1 MGFRQL
7 VCLYLGAL
15 CLLLLPVWAA
25 EHEQH
30 PLMPAGVPKGFNKQP
45 NMIFILTDDQDLHMD
60 SLSYMPYLQEHLV
73 KKGTSYD
80 RHYCTVALCCPSR
93 ASLLTGKAAHNVNV
107 TDVNPPYGGYPKFVS
122 QGFNSAYLPL
132 WLQEAGYNTYYT
144 GKLFNAHSIDNY
156 NSPFADGWNGSDFLL
171 DPYTYE
177 YLNATMQRNR
187 DDPVSYEGQ
196 YSADVVASKAYAF
209 LDEAI
214 DAKTKGVR
222 PFWLGVAP
230 MAPHSNN
237 HHNERSIDGNF
248 TEKSVTMSPPV
259 SADRHKHLFQ
269 GVKVPRTPNFNPD
282 HPNGV
287 SWIGQLPQQNE
298 TNVDYN
304 DEWYRSRLRALQPV
318 DEMIDEVFRKLEE
331 ADITEE
337 TYVFFS
343 TDNGYHIG
351 QHRLQPGKQC
361 AYEEDINVPFIV
373 RGPGVA
379 RDHRTDVVSTHTDLA
394 PTFLRLAGVSDRTMN
409 EYNFDGQAMPL
420 NTNFGIHDSGD
431 ERFDRRTEHVNVEMW
446 GIIMSEGKHGQ
457 VLHPNHTY
465 KALRLVGEDYNLL
478 YTVWC
483 SNEHELYD
491 LNRDPW
497 EIENLYTQD
506 DSRIL
511 NFTNTNR
518 SSRDMDFAGS
528 QDRES
533 ISQNEFPP
541 AFTEA
546 NGNVGYTKRSNSS
559 HEDVT
564 ASIPRLISRL
574 DTLLI
579 VLKTCK
585 GRQCTHPWEVLH
597 PGGDVRDLHD
607 ALNSEFDHFYEG
619 QQQRVYFE
627 KCEKGYIAE
636 SEGPDGPKI
645 WGEGGVGVMWD
656 EMAV

>member
-1 MGFRQL
+1 
-7 VCLYLGAL
+7 
-15 CLLLLPVWAA
+15 
-25 EHEQH
+25 
-30 PLMPAGVPKGFNKQP
+30 
-45 NMIFILTDDQDLHMD
+45 
-60 SLSYMPYLQEHLV
+60 
-73 KKGTSYD
+73 
-80 RHYCTVALCCPSR
+80 
-93 ASLLTGKAAHNVNV
+93 
-107 TDVNPPYGGYPKFVS
+107 
-122 QGFNSAYLPL
+122 
-132 WLQEAGYNTYYT
+132 
-144 GKLFNAHSIDNY
+144 
-156 NSPFADGWNGSDFLL
+156 
-171 DPYTYE
+171 
-177 YLNATMQRNR
+177 
-187 DDPVSYEGQ
+187 
-196 YSADVVASKAYAF
+196 
-209 LDEAI
+209 
-214 DAKTKGVR
+214 
-222 PFWLGVAP
+222 

-259 SADRHKHLFQ
+259 SAERHKHLFQ
-269 GVKVPRTPNFNPD
+269 DVKVPRTPHFNPD

-287 SWIGQLPQQNE
+287 SWIGQLPRQNE

-331 ADITEE
+331 AGITDE

-379 RDHRTDVVSTHTDLA
+379 SGQGTDLVSTHTDLA
-394 PTFLRLAGVSDRTMN
+394 PTFLHLAGVDHRTM
-409 EYNFDGQAMPL
+409 EKYNFDGQAMPL
-420 NTNFGIHDSGD
+420 TSSFEDLD
-431 ERFDRRTEHVNVEMW
+431 FDCKHFHRRTEHVNVEMW

-506 DSRIL
+506 DNRIL

-518 SSRDMDFAGS
+518 SSRDMDSAGS

-559 HEDVT
+559 HEGVT

-574 DTLLI
+574 DTLLV

-656 EMAV
+656 EMAA